1 MSLCR
6 KIKEIVFLYISSMTA
21 ECLGVSLG
29 FLVGTLGLLGVLLY
43 SGRREDNK
51 DKNPISKKRN
61 NREILNEHTLTN

>member
-1 MSLCR
+1 
-6 KIKEIVFLYISSMTA
+6 MTA

-43 SGRREDNK
+43 SGRRRREEDNK